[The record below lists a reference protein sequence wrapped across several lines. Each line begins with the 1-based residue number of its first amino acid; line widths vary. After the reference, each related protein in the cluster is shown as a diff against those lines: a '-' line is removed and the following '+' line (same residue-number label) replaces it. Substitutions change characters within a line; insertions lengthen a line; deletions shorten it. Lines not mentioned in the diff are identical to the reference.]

1 MYKKIILLAAVPFL
15 LSAANLTLTDGEIK
29 AHTKVF
35 GDSNINPSTKIITVD
50 VSMDDTIE
58 SLKGKF
64 SIKAKDLKSSKSDRD
79 EHMHE
84 ALEVTKYPEI
94 IVDIQSV
101 IKIEDAYKLDGTV
114 TLHGVTKPLNTIA
127 QINKNED
134 GLTINGSFSVNT
146 TEHGMKPIKLLFLT
160 VRERIDITYDLLLK

>member
-1 MYKKIILLAAVPFL
+1 MYKKILLLVAVPFL
-15 LSAANLTLTDGEIK
+15 LSAANLTLVQGEIK

-35 GDSNINPSTKIITVD
+35 GDSNINPSTKVITV
-50 VSMDDTIE
+50 VASMDDAIE

-64 SIKAKDLKSSKSDRD
+64 SIKAQDLKSSKSDRD

-94 IVDIQSV
+94 VVDIQSV
-101 IKIEDAYKLDGTV
+101 VKIGDAYKLDGTV
-114 TLHGVTKPLNTIA
+114 TLHGVTKPLSTIA
-127 QINKNED
+127 QINKNEN

-160 VRERIDITYDLLLK
+160 VRERIDITYDLKLK